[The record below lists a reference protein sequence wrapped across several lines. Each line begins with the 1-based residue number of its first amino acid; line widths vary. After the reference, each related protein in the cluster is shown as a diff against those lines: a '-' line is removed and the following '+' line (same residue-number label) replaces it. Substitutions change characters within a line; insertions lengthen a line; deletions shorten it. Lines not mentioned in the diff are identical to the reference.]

1 MNHTACCSQLLENSE
16 PELSRRGFVR
26 LAALGGGAALFA
38 SFAPRLALAAGNTE
52 ALLLSCMDFRLM
64 AEIAKYMDSRFL
76 THNYDH
82 VVLAGA
88 SLGALN
94 EKTPAWGQTFWD
106 HLDVAMK
113 LHHIKKVIVMDH
125 RDCGAYKVFIGPEH
139 MKDAASEKEVH
150 SWNLNRLKLKI
161 KERQP
166 ELEVELLLMDL
177 EGKVETIA

>member
-1 MNHTACCSQLLENSE
+1 MKRVTCCSH
-16 PELSRRGFVR
+16 LSQDSTDFLTRRGFVR
-26 LAALGGGAALFA
+26 LAALGGGAALLA
-38 SFAPRLALAAGNTE
+38 SFAPRLSLAAGNTE
-52 ALLLSCMDFRLM
+52 AMLLSCMDFRLM

-94 EKTPAWGQTFWD
+94 EKTPSWGQTFWD

-113 LHHIKKVIVMDH
+113 LHHIKKVMVMDH

-150 SWNLNRLKLKI
+150 AWNLNRLKLKI

-177 EGKVETIA
+177 EGKVEVIS